1 MIEPK
6 YEEMANISEPSRPTL
21 AELFETLEPSP
32 IVSYVVDGNLTVQ
45 YCNRAWDRFALEN
58 GAPELTGKATVG
70 LDLRRVVADDL
81 LPFYVRG
88 FEHAEQQ
95 GTVWECAYECSSPEL
110 FRKFQMRIHPLRP
123 AGWSLVTNTLV
134 IERHRTE
141 VMTGGL
147 GSLDGYVNLHDQ
159 ITMCCHCRNSR
170 RANQP
175 EHWDFVPALL
185 DRNIKNISHSLCPIC
200 LDYFYP
206 KPLDT

>member
-1 MIEPK
+1 M
-6 YEEMANISEPSRPTL
+6 
-21 AELFETLEPSP
+21 
-32 IVSYVVDGNLTVQ
+32 VSYVVDGNLTVQ

-70 LDLRRVVADDL
+70 LDLRRVIADDL

-110 FRKFQMRIHPLRP
+110 FRKFQMRIPSCP
-123 AGWSLVTNTLV
+123 APWRSLVTNTLV

-147 GSLDGYVNLHDQ
+147 GSLGGYVDIHDQ

-175 EHWDFVPALL
+175 EHWDFVC
-185 DRNIKNISHSLCPIC
+185 S
-200 LDYFYP
+200 FGP
-206 KPLDT
+206 KYQKYQSQFMPYLPGLFLSETT